1 MRTKIF
7 LTFILLFLPMLAGAQ
22 NASEQD
28 NGILSSLPEIEID
41 STENYNN
48 STGQN
53 TSSQTNLSWIIILGL
68 VFLGVILY
76 SFDIDPKWIITLI
89 AVIAVIYA
97 LISLDLLPI

>member
-7 LTFILLFLPMLAGAQ
+7 LVVVFLFLPMLVGAQ

-28 NGILSSLPEIEID
+28 NGILSSLPDIEID

-48 STGQN
+48 STGQS
-53 TSSQTNLSWIIILGL
+53 TSSQTSLSWIIILAL

-76 SFDIDPKWIITLI
+76 SFDIDPKWIIILITLI
-89 AVIAVIYA
+89 GAVYT
-97 LISLDLLPI
+97 LIRFQLIPL